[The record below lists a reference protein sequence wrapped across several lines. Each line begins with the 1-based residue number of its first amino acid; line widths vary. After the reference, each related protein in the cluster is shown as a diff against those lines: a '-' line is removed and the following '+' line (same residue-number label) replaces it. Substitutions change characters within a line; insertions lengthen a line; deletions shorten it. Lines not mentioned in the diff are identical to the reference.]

1 MRAFLLRSALILL
14 ACIIVCSSLSAQAE
28 LDDIK
33 KTIEKINA
41 TLVKASIAGD
51 LDTIFTFYTED
62 VMYMPNYG
70 PMIKGIGAVRKHEE
84 GMRAAGLKIHSM
96 DFTIVGVWT
105 CGNLTYEVGKYT
117 VTLNVPNVPD
127 PVSDSGKYFT
137 IWEKQ
142 PDGSLK
148 IKMEIWNT
156 DMNPWEMAPKP
167 PSEHPKPPK
176 EEK

>member
-14 ACIIVCSSLSAQAE
+14 VCTIVCSSLSAEAE

-41 TLVKASIAGD
+41 TLVKASVEGD
-51 LDTIFTFYTED
+51 LDTIFTFYTND
-62 VMYMPNYG
+62 VTYLPNYG
-70 PMIKGIGAVRKHEE
+70 PMIKGIAAVRNHEE
-84 GMRAAGLKIHSM
+84 NMRAAGLKIHSM

-117 VTLNVPNVPD
+117 VSLNVPNAPD

-137 IWEKQ
+137 VWEKQ
-142 PDGSLK
+142 SDGSLK
-148 IKMEIWNT
+148 IKLEIWNT
-156 DMNPWEMAPKP
+156 DMNPWEMLSKPSSEDPKP
-167 PSEHPKPPK
+167 ST